1 MDVVFDLVIRGGT
14 LVTACETVQA
24 DVGVRD
30 GKINAIGERLQGHEM
45 VDADG
50 LWVLPGAVD
59 PHVHLQ
65 MPTGATMSSDDWRTG
80 TVAAAC
86 GGTTTVIDFVE
97 PEGDES
103 LMEAF
108 EKRHAEAEGQ
118 AVIDYGLH
126 MTLTNAEDA
135 TLAEIPAVV
144 DAGMPSFKTY
154 TTYEGFKLND
164 REFLRVMDAVREAG
178 GLIMVHSENDAVVS
192 EATAALLDAGEI
204 SPAAHPKSRPA
215 AAEAEAIHRMLAL
228 AEVTGVHL
236 YIVHIST
243 ARGAQLLAEARGCGA
258 CHVDGETCPQYLLL
272 TEAAYD
278 QPGFEGA
285 KVVCAP
291 PLRTAADNAA
301 LWNALAADAL
311 QTVGTD
317 HCPFFYESQKTLGRH
332 DFSQI
337 PSGLPGI
344 EARLALLHTF
354 GVRAGRIS
362 ANRWIELCCTAPAQI
377 FGLAPRKG
385 TLAPGADADIVLFD
399 PHKRVTLSAD
409 VLHEHVD
416 YTPYEGLELTGYP
429 VATFVHGRKVVQDGA
444 WLDQESGGHYLPA
457 QKTDDS

>member
-1 MDVVFDLVIRGGT
+1 M
-14 LVTACETVQA
+14 TACETVHA

-30 GKINAIGERLQGHEM
+30 GTIAAIGERLQGREM

-65 MPTGATMSSDDWRTG
+65 MPAGATTSSDDWRTG
-80 TVAAAC
+80 TIAAAC

-108 EKRHAEAEGQ
+108 EKRQAEAEGQ

-126 MTLTNAEDA
+126 MTLTHAADA
-135 TLAEIPAVV
+135 TLAQIPAVV

-154 TTYEGFKLND
+154 TTYEGFKLSD
-164 REFLRVMDAVREAG
+164 REFLRVMDAVREAE
-178 GLIMVHSENDAVVS
+178 GLVMVHAENDAVVS

-204 SPAAHPKSRPA
+204 GPAAHPKSRPMT
-215 AAEAEAIHRMLAL
+215 AEVETIHRMLAL
-228 AEVTGVHL
+228 AEVTGAHL
-236 YIVHIST
+236 YIVHVST
-243 ARGAQLLAEARGCGA
+243 ARGAQMLAEARGCGA
-258 CHVDGETCPQYLLL
+258 RHVEGETCPQYLLL
-272 TEAAYD
+272 TEEAYD

-285 KVVCAP
+285 KFVCAP
-291 PLRTAADNAA
+291 PLRTTGDNAA

-317 HCPFFYESQKTLGRH
+317 HCPFFYESQKTLGRG
-332 DFSQI
+332 DFTQI
-337 PSGLPGI
+337 PGGLPGI

-354 GVRAGRIS
+354 GVRTRRIS
-362 ANRWIELCCTAPAQI
+362 VNRWIELCCTAPAQI
-377 FGLAPRKG
+377 FGLAPHKG
-385 TLAPGADADIVLFD
+385 TLAPGSDADIVLFD
-399 PHKRVTLSAD
+399 PAKRVTLSAD

-416 YTPYEGLELTGYP
+416 YTPYAGLELTGYP
-429 VATFVHGRKVVQDGA
+429 IATFVHGKQVMRDGE
-444 WLDQESGGHYLPA
+444 WLNQNPTGHYLPA
-457 QKTDDS
+457 RLTPDV

>member
-1 MDVVFDLVIRGGT
+1 VVFDLVIRGGT
-14 LVTACETVQA
+14 LVTARETVRA

-30 GKINAIGERLQGHEM
+30 GTIVAIGEGLEGREM

-65 MPTGATMSSDDWRTG
+65 MPTGATTSSDDWRTG

-97 PEGDES
+97 PEGDET
-103 LMEAF
+103 LLEAF
-108 EKRHAEAEGQ
+108 EKRRAEAEGR
-118 AVIDYGLH
+118 AVIDYSLH
-126 MTLTNAEDA
+126 MTLMDADDA
-135 TLAEIPAVV
+135 TLAQIPDVV

-154 TTYEGFKLND
+154 TTYEGFKLSD

-178 GLIMVHSENDAVVS
+178 GLLMVHAEDDAIVRQ
-192 EATAALLDAGEI
+192 ATAALLDAGETG
-204 SPAAHPKSRPA
+204 PAAHPRSRPA
-215 AAEAEAIHRMLAL
+215 AAEVAAIHRMLAL

-258 CHVDGETCPQYLLL
+258 RHVDGETCPQYLLL
-272 TEAAYD
+272 TQAAYER
-278 QPGFEGA
+278 PGFEGA
-285 KVVCAP
+285 KFVCAP

-301 LWNALAADAL
+301 LWDALADGTL

-317 HCPFFYESQKTLGRH
+317 HCPFFYEGQKTLGRG
-332 DFSQI
+332 DFTKI
-337 PSGLPGI
+337 PSGLPGV

-354 GVRAGRIS
+354 GVRSGRIS
-362 ANRWIELCCTAPAQI
+362 ANRWIELCCMAPAQL

-385 TLAPGADADIVLFD
+385 TLAPGADADLVLFD
-399 PHKRVTLSAD
+399 PHKRVTLSTD
-409 VLHEHVD
+409 MLHEHVD
-416 YTPYEGLELTGYP
+416 YTPYASLDLSGYP
-429 VATFVHGRKVVQDGA
+429 VATFVHGKKVVQNGT
-444 WLDQESGGHYLPA
+444 WLDQASTGHYLPA
-457 QKTDDS
+457 QITCDL

>member
-1 MDVVFDLVIRGGT
+1 VIFDLVIRGGT
-14 LVTACETVQA
+14 LVTACETVHA

-30 GKINAIGERLQGHEM
+30 GKIAAIGKRLQGREM
-45 VDADG
+45 VDAEG

-65 MPTGATMSSDDWRTG
+65 MPAGATTSSDDWRTG
-80 TVAAAC
+80 TIAAAC

-108 EKRHAEAEGQ
+108 EKRQAEAEGQ

-126 MTLTNAEDA
+126 MTLTHAADA
-135 TLAEIPAVV
+135 TLAQIPAVV

-154 TTYEGFKLND
+154 TTYEGFKLSD
-164 REFLRVMDAVREAG
+164 REFLRVMDAVREAE
-178 GLIMVHSENDAVVS
+178 GLVMVHAENDAVVS

-204 SPAAHPKSRPA
+204 SPAAHPKSRPMT
-215 AAEAEAIHRMLAL
+215 AEVEAIHRMLAL
-228 AEVTGVHL
+228 AEVTGAHL
-236 YIVHIST
+236 YIVHVST
-243 ARGAQLLAEARGCGA
+243 ARGAQMLAEARGRGA
-258 CHVDGETCPQYLLL
+258 RHVEGETCPQYLLL
-272 TEAAYD
+272 TEEAYD

-285 KVVCAP
+285 KFVCAP
-291 PLRTAADNAA
+291 PLRPAGDNAA

-317 HCPFFYESQKTLGRH
+317 HCPFFYESQKTLGRG
-332 DFSQI
+332 DFTQI
-337 PSGLPGI
+337 PGGLPGI

-354 GVRAGRIS
+354 GVRTRRIS
-362 ANRWIELCCTAPAQI
+362 VNRWIELCCTAPAQI

-385 TLAPGADADIVLFD
+385 TLAPGSDADIVLFD
-399 PHKRVTLSAD
+399 PAKRVTLSAD

-416 YTPYEGLELTGYP
+416 YTPYAGLELTGYP
-429 VATFVHGRKVVQDGA
+429 IATFVHGKQVMRDGEWLNQDPT
-444 WLDQESGGHYLPA
+444 GHYLPA
-457 QKTDDS
+457 RLTPDI